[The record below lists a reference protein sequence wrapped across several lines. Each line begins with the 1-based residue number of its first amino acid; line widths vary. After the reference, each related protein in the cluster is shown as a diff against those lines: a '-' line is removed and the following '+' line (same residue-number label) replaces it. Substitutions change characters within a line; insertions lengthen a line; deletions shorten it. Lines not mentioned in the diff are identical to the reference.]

1 MARKDGRVSAI
12 AMVHS
17 TLIIIW
23 TIVSTIIYG
32 LICLSVCL
40 FSSDLTFKIGRFWS
54 IHLLAIAGIK
64 VKVRGAEKLDPNKRY
79 VFFANHQSAL
89 DIPVMYAGMKNA
101 ISFIAKK
108 ELFFIPMFGWVMAA
122 MGHIWIDRSNAR
134 KARDSILKAIKH
146 LHKANVSLV
155 LFPEGTRSVDGTI
168 GEFKTG
174 SFTLALQAGV
184 QAVPVVLHDT
194 RLCLPKNAMMM
205 HPGIIHVDIGDTI
218 DIDEST
224 MSKND
229 LCIRIRN
236 TICEIATAGPQN

>member
-1 MARKDGRVSAI
+1 MARKDGSVSAI
-12 AMVHS
+12 AIVHS

-32 LICLSVCL
+32 LSCLSVCL
-40 FSSDLTFKIGRFWS
+40 FSSDLTLKIGRIWN

-108 ELFFIPMFGWVMAA
+108 ELFFIPIFGWGMAA

-205 HPGIIHVDIGDTI
+205 RPGTIHVDIGDPI